1 MDILFLCMT
10 GTRPA
15 GDQPQPKP
23 EALPQLAAQGGGP
36 EADGPEATW
45 PGEGTE
51 IALRQSA
58 PQVGQGALVSLML
71 ESFSKVWSQ
80 LLQWNS

>member
-1 MDILFLCMT
+1 MT

-23 EALPQLAAQGGGP
+23 EVLPQVAAQG
-36 EADGPEATW
+36 DGPEAAGPDETW

-58 PQVGQGALVSLML
+58 PQVGQEALVSLML

-80 LLQWNS
+80 LRQWYS